1 MASSQSYAAL
11 FVALLASC
19 ILWTSG
25 EFPSGLESVL
35 NKPVIEWDYSD
46 GPNGPAHWG
55 KLSPEWS
62 ECSSGTAQNPV
73 NVDEEHLQ
81 QDNHVDV
88 PAKVYYHPAH
98 ATIRADGRTLEAD
111 WAGGI
116 FNVHEYD
123 YILEKLVFHTPSE
136 HTFYGERFSLEVQFY
151 HTHPEQGVAINS
163 LFFKE
168 GEQNEWLNQFT
179 AGFSEDNLGK
189 VISLGMVTSDGVEAK
204 DLDWRRYYHTLGSL
218 STPPCTQAP
227 YVVWSLLQD
236 PLTASKEQISKV
248 SAALLHKPNVRPL
261 QDMTNRIVYAPTPI
275 AEAN

>member
-1 MASSQSYAAL
+1 MASSQSYVAL

-19 ILWTSG
+19 ILCTSG
-25 EFPSGLESVL
+25 EFSSGLDSVL

-55 KLSPEWS
+55 ELSPDWKQ
-62 ECSSGTAQNPV
+62 CSSGSEQNPM
-73 NVDEEHLQ
+73 NVDDEHIKL
-81 QDNHVDV
+81 DGSVDC

-98 ATIRADGRTLEAD
+98 ATVRADGKTLEAD

-116 FNVHEYD
+116 FNVHDYD

-136 HTFYGERFSLEVQFY
+136 HTFYGERFDLEVQFY

-163 LFFKE
+163 LLFRE
-168 GEQNEWLNQFT
+168 GEHNEWLNQFT
-179 AGFSEDNLGK
+179 AGMSEEGVGK
-189 VISLGMVTSDGVEAK
+189 AISLGMVTSDGVESK
-204 DLDWRRYYHTLGSL
+204 DLDWRRYYRILGSL
-218 STPPCTQAP
+218 STPPCTHRP
-227 YVVWSLLQD
+227 SVFWSLLQD

-248 SAALLHKPNVRPL
+248 SAAFLHKPNVRPL
-261 QDMTNRIVYAPTPI
+261 QDMTDRRVYYPKSM